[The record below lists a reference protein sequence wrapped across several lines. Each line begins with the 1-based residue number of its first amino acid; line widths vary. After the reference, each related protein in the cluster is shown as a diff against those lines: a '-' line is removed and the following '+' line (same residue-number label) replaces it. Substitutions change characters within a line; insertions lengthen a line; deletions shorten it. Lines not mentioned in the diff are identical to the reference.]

1 MIVNELLAELAAA
14 RMRLHPFNDVCC
26 MVDKLH

>member
-1 MIVNELLAELAAA
+1 MTVDELLAELAVACV
-14 RMRLHPFNDVCC
+14 RLHPFNDVCC